1 MKASTSK
8 IVLTTI
14 AMACTAI
21 ASFAIASN
29 EGEAAPAVMTP
40 ADINSH
46 ITIRIAPELPK
57 EQPKLY
63 ASLNTPAGSMAPS
76 SSTEMYELAGQF
88 SALISESRRAA
99 ESSSLA
105 SAHAI
110 AQSVDRSPR
119 LTRSSTIDGAKAYAV
134 LAALRSSE
142 FRSSVNQ
149 AANEMGREAFKAKI
163 SADPSAIRQIS
174 GYSEARSFAS
184 GALSDAY
191 SIINASSAVIR
202 QASYDLQRQQWS
214 LVAQAKQP
222 RLEAVATSWNAPVGR
237 QGIQNVSF
245 SNNTRGQEPIN
256 DKIMFAAAL
265 TAMDEHQNAINALGR
280 DSGKFCANRAYLN
293 LRQCLAATRFAYE
306 HTFCLSRHGYSD
318 FSECAQSATR

>member
-8 IVLTTI
+8 IVLTTL
-14 AMACTAI
+14 ALACTSI
-21 ASFAIASN
+21 ASFATASN
-29 EGEAAPAVMTP
+29 EGEAAPTALSP
-40 ADINSH
+40 SDITSQ

-63 ASLNTPAGSMAPS
+63 ASLSAPTQSIAAS

-105 SAHAI
+105 SARAI

-142 FRSSVNQ
+142 FRNGVNH
-149 AANEMGREAFKAKI
+149 AASEMGREAFKAKI
-163 SADPSAIRQIS
+163 SADPNALRQIG

-184 GALSDAY
+184 GALGDAY

-202 QASYDLQRQQWS
+202 QASYDLQHQQWS
-214 LVAQAKQP
+214 LVEQAKQP
-222 RLEAVATSWNAPVGR
+222 RLEAVATSWNAPAGSS
-237 QGIQNVSF
+237 GIQTVSF
-245 SNNTRGQEPIN
+245 STNSRTQEPIN
-256 DKIMFAAAL
+256 DKIMLAAAL
-265 TAMDEHQNAINALGR
+265 SAIDDHQAAVSALGR

-293 LRQCLAATRFAYE
+293 LRQCLAATRYAYE